1 VGGSWRTHGS
11 RVVYENAW
19 IRVREDEVT
28 KPDGARG
35 IYGVVE
41 TTAPSV
47 FIVALTEAGEI
58 LLVGL
63 ERYTT
68 GRPSLEIPAGNSDGE
83 EPLDAARREL
93 REETGHVAESWEL
106 AGRLEAMNGICTEVQ
121 HVFLARGLTH
131 AGGDRRAEEGI
142 TEVRAV
148 PLGEAFAMI
157 ARGEITDGQTVSSLA
172 LAALRLGQEGGPL
185 PT

>member
-1 VGGSWRTHGS
+1 MRSWRTHGS

-28 KPDGARG
+28 RPDGGRG

-47 FIVALTEAGEI
+47 FIVALTAAEEV

-68 GRPSLEIPAGNSDGE
+68 GRPSLEIPAGNSEGDD
-83 EPLDAARREL
+83 PLVAARREL
-93 REETGHVAESWEL
+93 REETGRVAGSWEL
-106 AGRLEAMNGICTEVQ
+106 VGRSRPT
-121 HVFLARGLTH
+121 
-131 AGGDRRAEEGI
+131 RRTSSAA
-142 TEVRAV
+142 VRATMNTEGAV
-148 PLGEAFAMI
+148 
-157 ARGEITDGQTVSSLA
+157 VSTT
-172 LAALRLGQEGGPL
+172 P
-185 PT
+185 